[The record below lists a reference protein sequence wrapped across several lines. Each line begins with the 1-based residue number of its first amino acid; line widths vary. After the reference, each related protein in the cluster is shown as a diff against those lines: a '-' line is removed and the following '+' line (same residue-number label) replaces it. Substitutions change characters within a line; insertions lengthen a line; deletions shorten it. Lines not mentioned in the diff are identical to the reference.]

1 MNVLITGTSSG
12 FGLLTAR
19 TLLARGH
26 DVVATMRDV
35 ADRNAPAAEALMAFA
50 ADQPGNLTALDMDV
64 TDEAS
69 VNAACTDAG
78 RIDVLVNNAGIGAG
92 GLAEA
97 FTPDQYARIFDI
109 NVLGVQ
115 RTMRAVLPGMRE
127 RGSGLVINISSIM
140 GRIIVPF
147 SGPYTTSKWALE
159 GLTENYRV
167 ELLGTGIDVV
177 SLEPGGFPTGI
188 SGRMVTPE
196 DEDRTVSY
204 GEHAGLVEKVWGPFM
219 EILGGPEAPDPQ
231 VVADEVVRLMGLP
244 AGERPA
250 RTVVDPLTG
259 GEGAEQINAVGDAV
273 QNEMLKMFGMRD

>member
-19 TLLARGH
+19 TLLAQGH

-35 ADRNAPAAEALMAFA
+35 ADRNAPAAEALKAFA
-50 ADQPGNLTALDMDV
+50 ADQPGNLTALEMDV
-64 TDEAS
+64 TDEAG

-127 RGSGLVINISSIM
+127 RRSGLVINISSIM

-188 SGRMVTPE
+188 SGRMMAPG

-204 GEHAGLVEKVWGPFM
+204 GEHADLVDKVWGPFM

-231 VVADEVVRLMGLP
+231 VVADEVARLMGLP

-273 QNEMLKMFGMRD
+273 QNEMLKMFGMRG

>member
-35 ADRNAPAAEALMAFA
+35 ADRNAPAAEALKAFA
-50 ADQPGNLTALDMDV
+50 ADQPGNLTALEMDV

-97 FTPDQYARIFDI
+97 FTPDQYAHIFDI

-159 GLTENYRV
+159 GLTENYRI

-188 SGRMVTPE
+188 SGRMVAPE

-204 GEHAGLVEKVWGPFM
+204 GEHAGLVDKVWGPFM
-219 EILGGPEAPDPQ
+219 ELLGGPEAPDPQ
-231 VVADEVVRLMGLP
+231 AVADEVARLMDLP

>member
-12 FGLLTAR
+12 FGMLTAR
-19 TLLARGH
+19 TLLTAGH
-26 DVVATMRDV
+26 DVAATMRDV
-35 ADRNAPAAEALMAFA
+35 TGRNATAASELQEFA
-50 ADQPGNLTALDMDV
+50 AGQPGNLTILEMDV

-69 VNAACTDAG
+69 VNAACADAG

-127 RGSGLVINISSIM
+127 RRNGLVINISSVM
-140 GRIIVPF
+140 GRIIIPF

-167 ELLGTGIDVV
+167 ELMGTGIDVV

-188 SGRMVTPE
+188 SGRMVAPG

-204 GEHAGLVEKVWGPFM
+204 GDHANLVEKVWGPFM

-231 VVADEVVRLMGLP
+231 AVADEVIRIMGLP
-244 AGERPA
+244 AGGRPV

-259 GEGAEQINAVGDAV
+259 GEGPEQINAVGDAV
-273 QNEMLKMFGMRD
+273 QNELLKMFGMMD